1 MKTMSEFVN
10 LSLKEQFE
18 ELNKGRWPKPEVRI
32 PAPNAEARKIAK
44 ECQSE
49 TPSAAEAYNA
59 GYKDGFNDAM
69 HLALT
74 EMQKE
79 IQRRMENN

>member
-1 MKTMSEFVN
+1 MKSMSQFVN

-18 ELNKGRWPKPEVRI
+18 ELNGVRI
-32 PAPNAEARKIAK
+32 PRPNAEARKIAK